1 MVRQNL
7 YVNQIF
13 EFMHA
18 GAPSRPSNITATN
31 ITNDSIG
38 LKWTPPASL
47 SNAEYTAPITGY
59 IVNVSYANGT
69 IFPCPTSQCNLTTGN
84 ISKTTISGLD
94 NDTQYH
100 ISVSAINCIGEGS
113 PSPVLQVTTG
123 SQSLMCIYCISK

>member
-1 MVRQNL
+1 MSQLLILFQRS
-7 YVNQIF
+7 F
-13 EFMHA
+13 ELEWS
-18 GAPSRPSNITATN
+18 PQVV
-31 ITNDSIG
+31 
-38 LKWTPPASL
+38 PAI
-47 SNAEYTAPITGY
+47 APITGY

-123 SQSLMCIYCISK
+123 MNV